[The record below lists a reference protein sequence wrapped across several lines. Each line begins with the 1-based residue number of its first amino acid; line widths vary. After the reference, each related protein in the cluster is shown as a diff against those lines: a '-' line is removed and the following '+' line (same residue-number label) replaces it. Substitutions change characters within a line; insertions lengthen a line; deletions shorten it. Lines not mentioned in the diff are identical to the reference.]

1 MTVLHTSDWHL
12 GQKFLFRDREDEHQA
27 ALDWLHQ
34 LIAGEEI
41 DVLIV
46 AGDIFDIGNPPNYAR
61 RMYYNFITNLR
72 KTTCRHVVIVGG
84 NHDSPAMLEAP
95 RDLLQSMQVHVV
107 GSGRTDPGEE
117 VIVLHDAQGEP
128 EAIVAAVPFLRDRD
142 LRTSVAGETGS
153 QRIDKIREGIKAH
166 YEAVGAVCE
175 PYRDLDVPILA
186 TGHLYAQGAAA
197 SDKQDNI
204 YIGDKENIQVGDFPE
219 VFDYVALGHIH
230 RQQAI
235 GGQEHVRYCGSLIP
249 LSFSETK
256 DDKGVLLLTFD
267 GKKLAEITVKQLPVF
282 RRLKTIQGTLADV
295 EEALQRF
302 AAKGDRGLTPWVEVL
317 VEREGAPARLDLH
330 LQQLV
335 AEADLELL
343 KIRLVGSQKE
353 AWDTDQEVVDLE
365 DLDIEEVFRRRCES
379 VGLEDKETDELVH
392 TFKELMDWQR
402 TESEEA

>member
-1 MTVLHTSDWHL
+1 
-12 GQKFLFRDREDEHQA
+12 
-27 ALDWLHQ
+27 
-34 LIAGEEI
+34 
-41 DVLIV
+41 
-46 AGDIFDIGNPPNYAR
+46 
-61 RMYYNFITNLR
+61 
-72 KTTCRHVVIVGG
+72 
-84 NHDSPAMLEAP
+84 
-95 RDLLQSMQVHVV
+95 
-107 GSGRTDPGEE
+107 
-117 VIVLHDAQGEP
+117 
-128 EAIVAAVPFLRDRD
+128 
-142 LRTSVAGETGS
+142 
-153 QRIDKIREGIKAH
+153 
-166 YEAVGAVCE
+166 
-175 PYRDLDVPILA
+175 
-186 TGHLYAQGAAA
+186 
-197 SDKQDNI
+197 
-204 YIGDKENIQVGDFPE
+204 
-219 VFDYVALGHIH
+219 
-230 RQQAI
+230 
-235 GGQEHVRYCGSLIP
+235 LIP